1 MKAAHICRG
10 LSTGTGVGSSLVCFA
25 AATRAPAIKVD
36 FFRVLLYTA
45 RGLVGSLL
53 AFDRSVFIEVST
65 LQPQVGEGRTPGYSP
80 PHEVAHRLL
89 AGV

>member
-1 MKAAHICRG
+1 LRVERNAEPALGIPGSR
-10 LSTGTGVGSSLVCFA
+10 TGFA
-25 AATRAPAIKVD
+25 AAIRAPAIKVD

-53 AFDRSVFIEVST
+53 ALDRSVFIEVST
-65 LQPQVGEGRTPGYSP
+65 LQLQVGEGRTPGYSP
-80 PHEVAHRLL
+80 PHELAHRLL